1 MAIFNSYVSLPS
13 VIPSHLGWLRTDFP
27 ALGFW
32 YFPNDITVSCLSP
45 VKNLKQPRHSR
56 LQNLTTTSHISQYIS
71 QFYPSLSCSFIVI
84 SHYISLNQI
93 LHHHVIFVIF
103 FGTPNQLMVNT
114 WVIKCP
120 HFSHHPTMNGI
131 WSTRWLLFWVM
142 SNISQNG
149 TVTNP

>member
-71 QFYPSLSCSFIVI
+71 QFYPSLSSSFIVI

-93 LHHHVIFVIF
+93 LHHHVMGQNYFRN
-103 FGTPNQLMVNT
+103 PNQLMVNT
-114 WVIKCP
+114 KPKNHKICGP
-120 HFSHHPTMNGI
+120 RGP
-131 WSTRWLLFWVM
+131 R
-142 SNISQNG
+142 
-149 TVTNP
+149 TNPLTHHGHVFPWQVFPWRMVPHGS